1 MKDYYKILGISRQ
14 ASQSEIKNA
23 FRNLALKYHPDRN
36 KEPNA
41 NETFINTYEAY
52 EIVSKEH
59 SKKLYDQIWDEQFGT
74 NQKVTPAYHYDEYK
88 REEEKA
94 TARAKQ
100 EADTTFEDF
109 KYRVIDKLVIIY
121 DYTKLLVKSI
131 FYIGI
136 AIWLI
141 YLFSNC

>member
-1 MKDYYKILGISRQ
+1 M
-14 ASQSEIKNA
+14 
-23 FRNLALKYHPDRN
+23 
-36 KEPNA
+36 
-41 NETFINTYEAY
+41 
-52 EIVSKEH
+52 
-59 SKKLYDQIWDEQFGT
+59 KKLYHQIWDEQFGT

-141 YLFSNC
+141 LSIFKLLKNYTQYVATSFPKNESH